1 MGIPIGHIKQGCCD
15 NDLSAFTIIDM
26 DELDDVG
33 STCDKVIECRDKY
46 YLVEEKSI
54 LLSFFHSCCD
64 ELNIDFDVEYKYV
77 EEGITYLKID
87 EVMALVQTI
96 NIEVKKRILS
106 DTIVNLTNTSAK
118 KASNTTDILNKQ
130 FDSTKTSNMPIFYL
144 YCKSGYAVDML
155 INSLLFR
162 YKKSMF
168 IECQFL
174 KAKLE
179 ESCLDEVVN

>member
-26 DELDDVG
+26 DELGDVG

-77 EEGITYLKID
+77 EEGINYLKID
-87 EVMALVQTI
+87 ELIDIIATMDNNT
-96 NIEVKKRILS
+96 KRRILAECKM
-106 DTIVNLTNTSAK
+106 NLTHTSAK
-118 KASNTTDILNKQ
+118 KASNTTNILNKKSQ
-130 FDSTKTSNMPIFYL
+130 FDSNKTDDMPIFYL
-144 YCKSGYAVDML
+144 YCKSGHPADML
-155 INSLLFR
+155 LASLSLRHKHKFIVSIF
-162 YKKSMF
+162 KS
-168 IECQFL
+168 
-174 KAKLE
+174 
-179 ESCLDEVVN
+179 